1 MGMNRARAWAA
12 LGFAAISVGVFF
24 ILPPIPQSPAYHQ
37 FADQRAWLGVP
48 RFLDVFSNAGFLI
61 VGAWGLA
68 FAVSRKASPQSKHS
82 FAVSSER
89 RAYCFFFLSVFLTAF
104 GSAYYHL
111 APDDARLVWDR
122 LPMAVGFMALLA
134 AVISERVDARLGS
147 RLLAPLIALGIGSVL
162 YWRWTALRGHD
173 DLRLYGLVQFG
184 SGLAVALLAIFWTPR
199 YTRGTDL
206 IAVAGLYVLAK
217 LSEWLDRP
225 IFALGNIVSGHTLK
239 HLAAAVACYWV
250 LRMLKLRTSVP
261 GSRA

>member
-1 MGMNRARAWAA
+1 MKRARAWAA

-24 ILPPIPQSPAYHQ
+24 VLPPIPQDPAYHN

-48 RFLDVFSNAGFLI
+48 HFLDVFSNLGFLI

-68 FAVSRKASPQSKHS
+68 FVSRKASAQSEHR
-82 FAVSSER
+82 FAAASER
-89 RAYCFFFLSVFLTAF
+89 RPYYFFFLGVFLTAF

-111 APDDARLVWDR
+111 APDNPRLVWDR
-122 LPMAVGFMALLA
+122 LPMAVGFMSLLA
-134 AVISERVDARLGS
+134 AVISERVDVRLGS

-184 SGLAVALLAIFWTPR
+184 SFAAVALLVSLWTPR
-199 YTRGTDL
+199 YSRGTDL
-206 IAVAGLYVLAK
+206 IAVAGLYGLAK
-217 LSEWLDRP
+217 LCEWLDRP

-239 HLAAAVACYWV
+239 HLAAAAACYGV
-250 LRMLKLRTSVP
+250 LRMLKLRTPIS